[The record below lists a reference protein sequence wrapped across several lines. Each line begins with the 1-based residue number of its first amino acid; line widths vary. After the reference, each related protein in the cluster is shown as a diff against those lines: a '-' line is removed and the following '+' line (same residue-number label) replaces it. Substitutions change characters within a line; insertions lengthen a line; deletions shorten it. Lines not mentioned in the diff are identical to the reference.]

1 MNNQITIPKDERYC
15 SIEESIKESFKE
27 IKEMREG
34 KRKKNTLNELWKNIA
49 EWSKDE

>member
-1 MNNQITIPKDERYC
+1 MSNQMTIPEEKRYC
-15 SIEESIKESFKE
+15 TVEESIKESFKE

-34 KRKKNTLNELWKNIA
+34 KRKKNTLDDLWKNIA